1 MKAKSNANQHAKTLH
16 LDAGLPKHRQI
27 FEQLLGEIQSGVFK
41 PQDRLPSEAELGKR
55 FDASR
60 ITIAKA
66 VKELQSLGL
75 VSRRAGA
82 GTYVLPKASIS
93 GLVFG
98 LLIPDLGRTEIFEPI
113 CQGMMRSPYARA
125 HSLLWGPAMNRDTQE
140 REAEQLCHHYIS
152 QNVSGIFFAPL
163 EFAENNDTVNALI
176 AKTLESAGIP
186 IVLLDR
192 CYMPYPARS
201 NYDLVGIDNRRT
213 GYHITNHLLGLGAR
227 RIVFMA
233 LPRSA
238 ATVDARIAGYRG
250 ALFAAGI
257 PPEQEMVCLGNP
269 DDPDFVKEMMRTCQ
283 PEAIVCANDLTAA
296 RLMHL
301 VRSGHK
307 GAGATANG
315 GHRRC
320 SIRKPVA
327 GAADHTSSELRRY
340 RKHCVDDD
348 AGAHRQAHAANPRHS
363 AADEPCGAQILRLVP
378 WPHHIEESSKVS
390 TANYM

>member
-125 HSLLWGPAMNRDTQE
+125 HSLLWGPAMNLDTHLE

-296 RLMHL
+296 RLMPTLSDLGIKVPEQLRMVGIDDVRYANLLPVPLTTHHQNCADIGNIALMTMLERIARPTLPTRDILLQTSL
-301 VRSGHK
+301 VV
-307 GAGATANG
+307 
-315 GHRRC
+315 
-320 SIRKPVA
+320 RKSCGSYLGPI
-327 GAADHTSSELRRY
+327 
-340 RKHCVDDD
+340 KH
-348 AGAHRQAHAANPRHS
+348 
-363 AADEPCGAQILRLVP
+363 
-378 WPHHIEESSKVS
+378 
-390 TANYM
+390 